1 MKFELINCE
10 SENYPD
16 NFQLIIPAKE
26 FRKAKDDEQ
35 EYRNLEQ
42 LIDMFTMADSF
53 YYDFDR
59 EEYNIILQYL
69 KGNSAVILVN
79 EEDPESRDLC
89 LRFYIKK

>member
-1 MKFELINCE
+1 MKFEIINGK

-42 LIDMFTMADSF
+42 SF
-53 YYDFDR
+53 R
-59 EEYNIILQYL
+59 
-69 KGNSAVILVN
+69 
-79 EEDPESRDLC
+79 
-89 LRFYIKK
+89 